1 MSDASHAPD
10 QPNPFPALD
19 LVEIY
24 DGTGRHLGG
33 IFPPL
38 LDGNVL
44 TEACTLSKALRPG
57 FRSLY
62 LWPEDEHGELALV
75 WMLPITM
82 TIETPLPREIVAEV
96 VYAVDSR
103 KVVQMH
109 GNDERVLDQVRAL
122 IARFVGGGH
131 A

>member
-1 MSDASHAPD
+1 
-10 QPNPFPALD
+10 
-19 LVEIY
+19 
-24 DGTGRHLGG
+24 
-33 IFPPL
+33 
-38 LDGNVL
+38 
-44 TEACTLSKALRPG
+44 
-57 FRSLY
+57 
-62 LWPEDEHGELALV
+62 
-75 WMLPITM
+75 M